1 MSNNIKKDLLLF
13 NDLINSFLEQEKNTP
28 SNYYIE
34 PENLYKTLDI
44 GLNENPI
51 KPEILAAILKELL
64 EKTPKSSSKLF
75 FNQLYGGRHSKAVLG
90 DLLAVF
96 LNNSMA
102 TYKIAGP
109 QVAIEKE
116 LLSQIYKIIG
126 YGKNAGGTIPTGGS
140 MCNFMSLVLARD
152 KALKDSS
159 QDISKLVVYT
169 SENSHYSIS
178 KNVSLSGIKKEN
190 IRYLKS
196 DNFGK
201 IKVIDFK
208 NQVYKDIQ
216 KGMTPF
222 YLNATAGTT
231 VLCAFDDVLE
241 LAPICKKNNIWLHLD
256 GAFGGTVIFSK
267 KFRFL
272 VNGIELT
279 DSFCFN
285 AHKTLGAPISTSIL
299 TIKNKKYLYE
309 SFDTSAEYLYQT
321 HDEKFNLGH
330 TSFECGRRNNALKFW
345 TLWKSIGRI
354 GIEKIIDKE
363 FKIADVARNYVIT
376 HPDYTL
382 YSFKNS
388 LSVCF
393 NYKNFD
399 PEDLCKKLYEKN
411 KLMIGFGTFKSTKF
425 IRLIT
430 INCQNSE
437 KEVLNVFK
445 IIEDFAKKFNE
456 SLKTFKTKK

>member
-1 MSNNIKKDLLLF
+1 
-13 NDLINSFLEQEKNTP
+13 
-28 SNYYIE
+28 
-34 PENLYKTLDI
+34 
-44 GLNENPI
+44 
-51 KPEILAAILKELL
+51 
-64 EKTPKSSSKLF
+64 
-75 FNQLYGGRHSKAVLG
+75 
-90 DLLAVF
+90 
-96 LNNSMA
+96 MA

-231 VLCAFDDVLE
+231 VLCAFDDILE

-256 GAFGGTVIFSK
+256 GAFGGTVIFQ
-267 KFRFL
+267 
-272 VNGIELT
+272 
-279 DSFCFN
+279 
-285 AHKTLGAPISTSIL
+285 
-299 TIKNKKYLYE
+299 KN
-309 SFDTSAEYLYQT
+309 
-321 HDEKFNLGH
+321 
-330 TSFECGRRNNALKFW
+330 
-345 TLWKSIGRI
+345 
-354 GIEKIIDKE
+354 
-363 FKIADVARNYVIT
+363 
-376 HPDYTL
+376 
-382 YSFKNS
+382 
-388 LSVCF
+388 
-393 NYKNFD
+393 
-399 PEDLCKKLYEKN
+399 
-411 KLMIGFGTFKSTKF
+411 IGF
-425 IRLIT
+425 
-430 INCQNSE
+430 
-437 KEVLNVFK
+437 
-445 IIEDFAKKFNE
+445 
-456 SLKTFKTKK
+456 

>member
-13 NDLINSFLEQEKNTP
+13 NKLINHFLDREKILPPNH
-28 SNYYIE
+28 YIE
-34 PENLYKTLDI
+34 PQNLHKFFDI
-44 GLNENPI
+44 SLNENPND
-51 KPEILAAILKELL
+51 PVELENTLKELL
-64 EKTPKSSSKLF
+64 EKSPKSSSKLF

-116 LLSQIYKIIG
+116 VLSKIYNLIG
-126 YGKNAGGTIPTGGS
+126 YGENSGGTFPTGGS

-152 KALKDSS
+152 KALKNSRY
-159 QDISKLVVYT
+159 DISKLIVYT

-190 IRYLKS
+190 IRYLNTNK
-196 DNFGK
+196 FGK
-201 IKVIDFK
+201 IKVVDFK
-208 NQVYKDIQ
+208 KQIAKDKQQGLI
-216 KGMTPF
+216 PF

-231 VLCAFDDVLE
+231 VLCAFDDIVG
-241 LAPICKKNNIWLHLD
+241 LAPICNNNNIWLHLD
-256 GAFGGTVIFSK
+256 GAFGGTVIFSDK
-267 KFRFL
+267 YKFL
-272 VNGIELT
+272 VKGIEQT

-285 AHKTLGAPISTSIL
+285 AHKTLGAPISTSVL
-299 TIKNKKYLYE
+299 TVKNKQYLYE
-309 SFDTSAEYLYQT
+309 SFDCNADYLYQT
-321 HDEKFNLGH
+321 HDKEYNLGH
-330 TSFECGRRNNALKFW
+330 LSLECGRRNNALKFW

-354 GIEKIIDKE
+354 GIKKIIDQE
-363 FKIADVARNYVIT
+363 FNLANVARKYVEE
-376 HPDYTL
+376 HPHYKL

-388 LSVCF
+388 LSICF

-411 KLMIGFGTFKSTKF
+411 KLMIGFGTFKKVKF

-430 INCQNSE
+430 INCQNTE
-437 KEVLNVFK
+437 NEVLNVFK
-445 IIEDFAKKFNE
+445 IIEEFTKDPTVI
-456 SLKTFKTKK
+456 LKTIKNE